1 MKKVLVMVIL
11 AVLMLAVAVPAMAV
25 GEVIPAEGEAAQ
37 EFFTWAILATYA
49 GAVLATTLIT
59 QLLKGVGFIQRIP
72 ARIVSYVIALIVLL
86 TANYFLGGFTLEQ
99 AALCIINAAVVALAA
114 NGTYDALHDGKTE
127 QVE

>member
-1 MKKVLVMVIL
+1 MKKVLIVALIV
-11 AVLMLAVAVPAMAV
+11 ALMMAAAVPAMAV
-25 GEVIPAEGEAAQ
+25 GNVIPTEAAQ

-59 QLLKGVGFIQRIP
+59 QLLKGVGFIQKIP

-99 AALCIINAAVVALAA
+99 AALCVINAAVVALAA
-114 NGTYDALHDGKTE
+114 NGTYDMLNENKQTE
-127 QVE
+127 

>member
-1 MKKVLVMVIL
+1 MKKVLIVALMV
-11 AVLMLAVAVPAMAV
+11 ALMLAVAVPAMAV
-25 GEVIPAEGEAAQ
+25 GNVIPGEAAQ

-59 QLLKGVGFIQRIP
+59 QLFKGVGFIQKIP

-99 AALCIINAAVVALAA
+99 AALCVINAAVVALAS
-114 NGTYDALHDGKTE
+114 NGAYDAINDKKTDQTE
-127 QVE
+127 